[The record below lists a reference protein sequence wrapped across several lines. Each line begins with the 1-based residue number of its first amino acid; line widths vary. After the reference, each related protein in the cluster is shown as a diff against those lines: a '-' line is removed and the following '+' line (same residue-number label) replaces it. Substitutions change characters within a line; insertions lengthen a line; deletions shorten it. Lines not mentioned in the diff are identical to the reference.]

1 MVRVTNAV
9 ASHRRKKRI
18 FKQAKGFWGDRK
30 NHLRL
35 SMDAVMRAMA
45 SNYTH
50 RKLKKRDF
58 RSLWITRLGIA
69 SKMIV
74 NGDVTQIDLEFK
86 KSSGFVQALQILKNV
101 SEVQILQFTEQ
112 DVVRHSLVRMI
123 LKAYDVF
130 EKSEDS

>member
-18 FKQAKGFWGDRK
+18 FKKAKGFWGDRK

-45 SNYTH
+45 YNYQH
-50 RKLKKRDF
+50 RKLRKRDF

-69 SKMIV
+69 SKIHGMSYSRLIFGLKKAGCEINRKMLSEMV
-74 NGDVTQIDLEFK
+74 IQDPNGFAEVIGTAK
-86 KSSGFVQALQILKNV
+86 KAL
-101 SEVQILQFTEQ
+101 
-112 DVVRHSLVRMI
+112 
-123 LKAYDVF
+123 A
-130 EKSEDS
+130 